1 MIVRLIEF
9 SARNRFLV
17 ILVVAAGCFLGL
29 YSLRAVPLDALPDLS
44 DTQVIVYSQWDRSPD
59 IIEDQV
65 TYPIVTALLG
75 APKVQ
80 DIRGFSD
87 FGFSYVYIIFEDG
100 TDIYWARSRV
110 IEYLSKILPQLPEG
124 VRTELGPDAT
134 GVGWVYQYALVD
146 ETGQN
151 SLADLRTFQDWY
163 LRYWLQA
170 VEGVAEVATVGGFVR
185 QYQAVLDPERMRAY
199 NVPITGVVEAIRR
212 SNNEVGGRL
221 IEFTEAEYM
230 VRARGYLRSVR
241 DIEDIVVG
249 HDGRGTPILLRQVGT
264 VSLGPEMRRGVADL
278 DGRGDVVG
286 GIVVMR
292 YGENALNVIDRVK
305 RKIEEIKPSLPPGVE
320 IVTTYDRSELI
331 HRSIET
337 LTSALKFEMLVVSVI
352 ILIFLLHFTSA
363 LVPIAVLPIA
373 VLLSF
378 IPMHYMGLG
387 SNIMSLGGIAVAI
400 GAMVDAAIVVIE
412 NCHKKLDYWER
423 EGRKG
428 DYRDALIEAIKEV
441 GPASFYS
448 LMVIA
453 VSFMPVFTLM
463 GQEGRLFKPLAY
475 TKNLSMFL
483 AAVLAITLSPALLT
497 FLIRRERFAFRPAP
511 LRWLANTVIVGRIY
525 SEREH
530 PISRFLHRVYTPVAS
545 FVIRYRV
552 WVILAS
558 AVLVLSTV
566 PVYMRLGS
574 EFMPPLNEGTILYM
588 PTTLPGLS
596 VEQASKLLQHQDR
609 VLSTF
614 PEVERVFG
622 KAGRATSS
630 TDPAP
635 FSMVETTVILKPVDE
650 WRPVKRWYSTLPG
663 WMHAPFRSI
672 WPDRIAWE
680 DLVNEMDQAMR
691 YPGVTNAWTMPIKAR
706 TDMLSTGIRTPVGIK
721 ILGPDI
727 RKIEELGEHIEMVI
741 KDIPGTRSIYAE
753 RTAGGYFVD
762 FEPRRDQLARYG
774 LTIDDL
780 QMTIMTAIGG
790 ENITTTVE
798 GRERYPVNVRYG
810 RERRD
815 NLADLQGVIVP
826 TPNGAQVPLG
836 HLADIRF
843 QLGPGMIRN
852 ENGMIS
858 GYVYVDM
865 DTRQRDIGSYV
876 AEAKEAIAKGL
887 TIPAGYSLVWSG
899 QFEYMERAK
908 ERLYLMVPLTFFIIF
923 LLLYLNTRSA
933 VKTLIIFLAVPFSAI
948 GAVWLLYA
956 LDYNMSIA
964 VWVGIIALLGVDAET
979 GVFMLLY
986 LDLAYNERAR
996 QGKLRT
1002 YEDLREAVMYG
1013 AVQRVRPKMMTVVTT
1028 FMALMP
1034 IMLITGTGSDV
1045 MRRIAAPMVGGLFTS
1060 FLMELLVYPA
1070 VFFIWRWRVHMKQG
1084 TVIPAPDPHFI
1095 RH

>member
-1 MIVRLIEF
+1 MIERLIEF

-17 ILVVAAGCFLGL
+17 ILVVVAGCFLGL

-110 IEYLSKILPQLPEG
+110 LEYLSKILPQLPDG
-124 VRTELGPDAT
+124 VRTEMGPDAT

-146 ETGQN
+146 ETGQS

-163 LRYWLQA
+163 LRYWLQSI
-170 VEGVAEVATVGGFVR
+170 EGVAEVATVGGFVR
-185 QYQAVLDPERMRAY
+185 QYQVVLNPEKMRAY
-199 NVPITGVVEAIRR
+199 NVPISGVVEAIRR
-212 SNNEVGGRL
+212 SNNEIGGRL

-230 VRARGYLRSVR
+230 VRGRGYIRSVR

-249 HDGRGTPILLRQVGT
+249 HDGRGTPILLQQVGT
-264 VSLGPEMRRGVADL
+264 VGLGPEMRRGVADL

-286 GIVVMR
+286 GFVVMR

-305 RKIEEIKPSLPPGVE
+305 QKIEEIRPSLPPGVE

-331 HRSIET
+331 HRSIAT
-337 LTSALKFEMLVVSVI
+337 LTHALNFEMLVVAIV

-378 IPMHYMGLG
+378 IPMHFMGLG

-423 EGRKG
+423 GGQKG
-428 DYRDALIEAIKEV
+428 DYRDALIQAIKEV

-497 FLIRRERFAFRPAP
+497 FLIRRKKFTFRPAP

-525 SEREH
+525 SEQEH
-530 PISRFLHRVYTPVAS
+530 PISRFLHWVYTPVAS
-545 FVIRYRV
+545 FVIRFRV
-552 WVILAS
+552 WVILA
-558 AVLVLSTV
+558 AVVLVASTI
-566 PVYMRLGS
+566 PVYMKLGS
-574 EFMPPLNEGTILYM
+574 EFMPPLNEGSILYM

-609 VLSTF
+609 ILSRF

-622 KAGRATSS
+622 KAGRATTS

-635 FSMVETTVILKPVDE
+635 FSMVETTIILKPEDQ
-650 WRPVKRWYSTLPG
+650 WRPVERWYSDLPS
-663 WMHAPFRSI
+663 WMHAPFRAI
-672 WPDRIAWE
+672 WPDHITWE
-680 DLVNEMDQAMR
+680 DLINEMDQAMR

-706 TDMLSTGIRTPVGIK
+706 TDMLSTGVRTPVGIK
-721 ILGPDI
+721 IMGPDI
-727 RKIEELGEHIEMVI
+727 QKIEELGEHIEMI
-741 KDIPGTRSIYAE
+741 LKDISGTRSIYAE
-753 RTAGGYFVD
+753 RTAGGYFLD

-780 QMTIMTAIGG
+780 QMVIMTAIGG

-815 NLADLQGVIVP
+815 NLADLRSVIVP

-836 HLADIRF
+836 QLADLSLT
-843 QLGPGMIRN
+843 LGPGMIRN

-876 AEAKEAIAKGL
+876 TEAKEAVADGL
-887 TIPAGYSLVWSG
+887 TLPPGYSLVWSG

-933 VKTLIIFLAVPFSAI
+933 VKTMIIFLAVPFSAI
-948 GAVWLLYA
+948 GAVWLLYL

-986 LDLAYNERAR
+986 LDLAYNERAK
-996 QGKLRT
+996 QGRMRT

-1028 FMALMP
+1028 FIALMP
-1034 IMLITGTGSDV
+1034 IMLLTGAGSDV

-1070 VFFIWRWRVHMKQG
+1070 VFFIWRWRVHMKRG
-1084 TVIPAPDPHFI
+1084 TVIPEADPHFI